1 MIIVMLGAPG
11 SGKGTVAKLLTETL
25 NIEHISTGDMFREEI
40 KSGSELGKELE
51 NYMSDGKLVPDDVVI
66 KILDERLSRPTAQ
79 NGVVLDGFPR
89 TKIQAEH
96 LKKLLNA
103 KGKKINVAI
112 QLNIP
117 DEDIIYRTVKRRIC
131 SNKDC
136 GAIYNLE
143 FNKPKQEGICDICG
157 SKLYRREDDNEETVK
172 RRIDTYHKRSEPI
185 IKYFEEEG
193 ILYTVDLRAQDQVTK
208 QDIDKW
214 LKDINKKITLLY

>member
-51 NYMSDGKLVPDDVVI
+51 NYMADGKLVPDDVVI
-66 KILDERLSRPTAQ
+66 RILDERLSRPTAQ

-96 LKKLLNA
+96 LKELLNA

-157 SKLYRREDDNEETVK
+157 SELYRREDDNEETVK

-214 LKDINKKITLLY
+214 LKDINKKI

>member
-96 LKKLLNA
+96 LKELLNA
-103 KGKKINVAI
+103 KGKKIDFAI

-208 QDIDKW
+208 QDIEKW
-214 LKDINKKITLLY
+214 LKDINEKI

>member
-51 NYMSDGKLVPDDVVI
+51 NYMADGKLVPDDVVI
-66 KILDERLSRPTAQ
+66 RILDERLSRPTAQ

-96 LKKLLNA
+96 LKELLKA
-103 KGKKINVAI
+103 KGKKIDVAI

-157 SKLYRREDDNEETVK
+157 GELYRREDDNEETVK
-172 RRIDTYHKRSEPI
+172 KRIDTYHKRSESI

-193 ILYTVDLRAQDQVTK
+193 ILYTVDLRAEDQITK

-214 LKDINKKITLLY
+214 LKDINEKI

>member
-96 LKKLLNA
+96 LKELLNA
-103 KGKKINVAI
+103 KGKKIDVAI

-214 LKDINKKITLLY
+214 LKDINEKI

>member
-96 LKKLLNA
+96 LKELLNA
-103 KGKKINVAI
+103 KGKKIDVAI

-193 ILYTVDLRAQDQVTK
+193 ILYTVNLRAQDQVTK

-214 LKDINKKITLLY
+214 LKDINENI

>member
-96 LKKLLNA
+96 LKELLNA
-103 KGKKINVAI
+103 KGKKIDVAI

-143 FNKPKQEGICDICG
+143 FNKSKQEGICDICG

-208 QDIDKW
+208 QDIEKW
-214 LKDINKKITLLY
+214 LKDINEKI

>member
-11 SGKGTVAKLLTETL
+11 SGKGTVAKLLTDTL

-40 KSGSELGKELE
+40 KSGSKLGKELE

-96 LKKLLNA
+96 LKQLLEKRN
-103 KGKKINVAI
+103 KKVDVAI

-143 FNKPKQEGICDICG
+143 FNKPKQDGICDVCG
-157 SKLYRREDDNEETVK
+157 SELYRREDDNQETVK

-214 LKDINKKITLLY
+214 LKDINEKI

>member
-11 SGKGTVAKLLTETL
+11 SGKGTVAKLLTDTL

-40 KSGSELGKELE
+40 KSGSKLGKELE

-96 LKKLLNA
+96 LKQLLEKRN
-103 KGKKINVAI
+103 KKVDVAI

-214 LKDINKKITLLY
+214 LKDINEKI

>member
-11 SGKGTVAKLLTETL
+11 SGKGTVAKLLTDTL

-40 KSGSELGKELE
+40 KSGSKLGKELE

-96 LKKLLNA
+96 LKQLLEKRN
-103 KGKKINVAI
+103 KKVDVAI

-143 FNKPKQEGICDICG
+143 FNKPKQDGICDVCG
-157 SKLYRREDDNEETVK
+157 SELYRREDDNEETVK

-214 LKDINKKITLLY
+214 LKDINKKI

>member
-96 LKKLLNA
+96 LKELLNA

-143 FNKPKQEGICDICG
+143 FNKPKQEGICDMCG

-172 RRIDTYHKRSEPI
+172 RRIDTYHKRLEPI

-193 ILYTVDLRAQDQVTK
+193 ILYTVELRAEDRVTK
-208 QDIDKW
+208 QDIEKW
-214 LKDINKKITLLY
+214 LKDINEKI

>member
-40 KSGSELGKELE
+40 KSGSELGQELE

-89 TKIQAEH
+89 TRVQAEH
-96 LKKLLNA
+96 LKQLLEKRN
-103 KGKKINVAI
+103 KKVNVAI

-157 SKLYRREDDNEETVK
+157 GELYRREDDNEETVK
-172 RRIDTYHKRSEPI
+172 KRIDTYHKRSESI

-214 LKDINKKITLLY
+214 LKDINEKI

>member
-193 ILYTVDLRAQDQVTK
+193 ILYTVDLRAEDQITK

-214 LKDINKKITLLY
+214 LKDINEKI

>member
-89 TKIQAEH
+89 TKVQAEH

-193 ILYTVDLRAQDQVTK
+193 ILYTVNLRAQDQVTK

-214 LKDINKKITLLY
+214 LKDINENI

>member
-96 LKKLLNA
+96 LKELLNA
-103 KGKKINVAI
+103 KGKKIDVAI

-143 FNKPKQEGICDICG
+143 FNKPKQDGICDVCG
-157 SKLYRREDDNEETVK
+157 SELYRREDDNEETVK

-193 ILYTVDLRAQDQVTK
+193 ILYTVNLRAQDQVTK

-214 LKDINKKITLLY
+214 LKDINENI

>member
-96 LKKLLNA
+96 LKELLNA

-193 ILYTVDLRAQDQVTK
+193 ILYTVDLRAEDQITK

-214 LKDINKKITLLY
+214 LKDINEKI

>member
-1 MIIVMLGAPG
+1 MLGAPG

-96 LKKLLNA
+96 LKELLNA
-103 KGKKINVAI
+103 KGKKIDVAI

-208 QDIDKW
+208 QDIEKW
-214 LKDINKKITLLY
+214 LKDINEKI

>member
-1 MIIVMLGAPG
+1 
-11 SGKGTVAKLLTETL
+11 
-25 NIEHISTGDMFREEI
+25 MFREEI

-96 LKKLLNA
+96 LKELLNA
-103 KGKKINVAI
+103 KGKKIDVAI

-208 QDIDKW
+208 QDIEKW
-214 LKDINKKITLLY
+214 LKDINEKI

>member
-11 SGKGTVAKLLTETL
+11 SGKGTVAKLLTDTL

-40 KSGSELGKELE
+40 KSGSKLGKELE

-66 KILDERLSRPTAQ
+66 KILDERLSRPTAK

-96 LKKLLNA
+96 LKQLLEKRN
-103 KGKKINVAI
+103 KKVDVAI

-143 FNKPKQEGICDICG
+143 FNKPKQDGICDVCG
-157 SKLYRREDDNEETVK
+157 SELYRREDDNEETVK

-214 LKDINKKITLLY
+214 LKDINEKI

>member
-51 NYMSDGKLVPDDVVI
+51 NYMADGKLVPDDVVI
-66 KILDERLSRPTAQ
+66 RILDERLSRPTAQ

-96 LKKLLNA
+96 LKELLNA

-157 SKLYRREDDNEETVK
+157 SELYRREDDNEETVK

-214 LKDINKKITLLY
+214 LKDINEKI

>member
-96 LKKLLNA
+96 LKELLSA

-157 SKLYRREDDNEETVK
+157 SELYRREDDNEETVK

-214 LKDINKKITLLY
+214 LKDINEKI

>member
-96 LKKLLNA
+96 LKELLNA
-103 KGKKINVAI
+103 KGKKIDVAI

-208 QDIDKW
+208 QDIEKW
-214 LKDINKKITLLY
+214 LKDINEKNINV

>member
-96 LKKLLNA
+96 LKELLNA

-157 SKLYRREDDNEETVK
+157 NKLYRREDDNEETVK

-193 ILYTVDLRAQDQVTK
+193 ILYTVELRAEDRVTK
-208 QDIDKW
+208 QDIEKW
-214 LKDINKKITLLY
+214 LKDINEKI

>member
-193 ILYTVDLRAQDQVTK
+193 ILYTVDLRAEDTVTK
-208 QDIDKW
+208 QDIEKW
-214 LKDINKKITLLY
+214 LKDINEKI

>member
-96 LKKLLNA
+96 LKELLNA

-193 ILYTVDLRAQDQVTK
+193 ILYTVDLRAEDRVTK
-208 QDIDKW
+208 QDIEKW
-214 LKDINKKITLLY
+214 LKDINEKI

>member
-40 KSGSELGKELE
+40 KSGSKLGKELE

-96 LKKLLNA
+96 LKQLLEKRN
-103 KGKKINVAI
+103 KKVDVAI

-143 FNKPKQEGICDICG
+143 FNKPKQDGICDVCG
-157 SKLYRREDDNEETVK
+157 SELYRREDDNEETVK

-214 LKDINKKITLLY
+214 LKDINEKI

>member
-96 LKKLLNA
+96 LKELLNA

-193 ILYTVDLRAQDQVTK
+193 ILYTVELRAEDRVTK
-208 QDIDKW
+208 QDIEKW
-214 LKDINKKITLLY
+214 LKNINEKI

>member
-96 LKKLLNA
+96 LKELLNA

-193 ILYTVDLRAQDQVTK
+193 ILYTVELRAEDRVTK
-208 QDIDKW
+208 QDIEKW
-214 LKDINKKITLLY
+214 LKDINENI

>member
-157 SKLYRREDDNEETVK
+157 GELYRREDDNEETVK
-172 RRIDTYHKRSEPI
+172 KRIDTYHKRSESI

-214 LKDINKKITLLY
+214 LKDINEKI

>member
-51 NYMSDGKLVPDDVVI
+51 NYMADGKLVPDDVVI
-66 KILDERLSRPTAQ
+66 RILDERLSRPTAQ

-96 LKKLLNA
+96 LKELLKA
-103 KGKKINVAI
+103 KGKKIDVAI

-157 SKLYRREDDNEETVK
+157 SELYRREDDNEETVK

-193 ILYTVDLRAQDQVTK
+193 ILYTVDLRAEDQITK

-214 LKDINKKITLLY
+214 LKDINEKI

>member
-96 LKKLLNA
+96 LKELLKA
-103 KGKKINVAI
+103 RGKKINVAI

-157 SKLYRREDDNEETVK
+157 SELYRREDDNEETVK

-185 IKYFEEEG
+185 IKYFQEER
-193 ILYTVDLRAQDQVTK
+193 ILYTVDLRAEDTVTK
-208 QDIDKW
+208 QDIEKW
-214 LKDINKKITLLY
+214 LKDINEKI

>member
-1 MIIVMLGAPG
+1 MLGAPG

-96 LKKLLNA
+96 LKELLNA

-208 QDIDKW
+208 QDIEKW
-214 LKDINKKITLLY
+214 LKDINEKI

>member
-11 SGKGTVAKLLTETL
+11 SGKGTVAKLLTDTL

-40 KSGSELGKELE
+40 KSGSKLGKELE

-96 LKKLLNA
+96 LKQLLEKRN
-103 KGKKINVAI
+103 KKVNVAI

-143 FNKPKQEGICDICG
+143 FNKPKQDGICDVCG
-157 SKLYRREDDNEETVK
+157 SELYRREDDNEETVK

-214 LKDINKKITLLY
+214 LKDINEKI

>member
-40 KSGSELGKELE
+40 KSGRELGKELE

-96 LKKLLNA
+96 LKELLNA

-208 QDIDKW
+208 QDIEKW
-214 LKDINKKITLLY
+214 LKDINEKI

>member
-193 ILYTVDLRAQDQVTK
+193 ILYTVDLRAEDQVTK
-208 QDIDKW
+208 QDIEKW
-214 LKDINKKITLLY
+214 LKDINEKI

>member
-51 NYMSDGKLVPDDVVI
+51 NYMSDGKLVPDEVVI

-96 LKKLLNA
+96 LKELLNA

-193 ILYTVDLRAQDQVTK
+193 ILYTVELRAEDRVTK
-208 QDIDKW
+208 QDIEKW
-214 LKDINKKITLLY
+214 LKDINEKI

>member
-11 SGKGTVAKLLTETL
+11 SGKGTVAKLLTDTL
-25 NIEHISTGDMFREEI
+25 NIEHISTGDIFREEI
-40 KSGSELGKELE
+40 KSGSKLGKELE

-96 LKKLLNA
+96 LKQLLEKRN
-103 KGKKINVAI
+103 KKVDVAI

-143 FNKPKQEGICDICG
+143 FNKPKQDGICDVCG
-157 SKLYRREDDNEETVK
+157 SELYRREDDNEETVK

-214 LKDINKKITLLY
+214 LKDINEKI